1 MLTSTASSQKLQYQ
15 DSIRT
20 ITIVIALP
28 ILPSGALLLVSG
40 VKLSVRKGNGEF
52 MNNPI
57 SKKVVFGFIG
67 VAFAFFLVIFA
78 LGFPSYSK
86 HHLFGSE
93 LGKVVKEYDKDKQ
106 VELFGDN
113 EAYAMGLNAEDLP
126 VFKDKF
132 KAMAQLKK
140 DCPDGLKYIKKLH
153 KLRGNLSIFYWDWYA
168 TYSGYRYDDADEEI
182 QPQFTKIEKFFDV
195 YINSFKDPENEM

>member
-1 MLTSTASSQKLQYQ
+1 M
-15 DSIRT
+15 
-20 ITIVIALP
+20 IALP
-28 ILPSGALLLVSG
+28 IFPSGALSLVSG
-40 VKLSVRKGNGEF
+40 VKLRVRKGNGEF

-67 VAFAFFLVIFA
+67 VAFAFFLAIFA

-93 LGKVVKEYDKDKQ
+93 LGKVVKEYDMDKQ

-113 EAYAMGLNAEDLP
+113 EAYEMGLNAEDLP

-140 DCPDGLKYIKKLH
+140 DCLDGLKYIKKLH